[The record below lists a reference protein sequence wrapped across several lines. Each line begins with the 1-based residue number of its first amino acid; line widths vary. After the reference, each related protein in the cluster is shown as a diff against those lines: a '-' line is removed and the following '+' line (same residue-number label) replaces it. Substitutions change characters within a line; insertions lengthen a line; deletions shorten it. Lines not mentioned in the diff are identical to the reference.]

1 MRVRVREMRKK
12 WMLLLAVVIIGATGC
27 SLKDLSTFDDAE
39 ATKTELGMQSI
50 KNLDSDT
57 AFKMFEEAIT
67 AGEVLELIYRGQGMA
82 YMCTAD
88 YKTAISCFEKAL
100 GEADGKVTDL
110 EYDISYYLANAEY
123 KSGDLSGAE
132 DTYTAMLNMRNK
144 DSDAYYLRGTVEL
157 EQDLYDKAIRDFNA
171 AVDNDPSNPDL
182 FIKIYECMAKNKY
195 KEEGHDY
202 LDQAMALDTKIS
214 DFQKGKLYYCLEDY
228 ENARNSLEKARSEEE
243 DEVVLYLGKTY
254 EALGDMNYAA
264 SLYKNY
270 LEKNPED
277 VVVYNQL
284 GLCQLQGGYY
294 EDALMAF
301 EKGIAIEN
309 NDIMQSLQ
317 YNEIVTYEY
326 LSDFKKAAVL
336 MEAYLKAYPDD
347 QVAKRENEFLK
358 TR

>member
-1 MRVRVREMRKK
+1 MRKK
-12 WMLLLAVVIIGATGC
+12 WMLLLTVIFLGATGC
-27 SLKDLSTFDDAE
+27 SIKDLSTFDDGE
-39 ATKTELGMQSI
+39 VTKTELAMQSI

-57 AFKMFEEAIT
+57 AFKLFEEAIA
-67 AGEVLELIYRGQGMA
+67 AGEDMELIYRGQGMA
-82 YMCTAD
+82 YMCIAD
-88 YKTAISCFEKAL
+88 YKTAITCFEKAL

-110 EYDISYYLANAEY
+110 EYDISYYMANAEY
-123 KSGDLSGAE
+123 KNGNPDGAI
-132 DTYTAMLNMRNK
+132 DTYTAMLGMRNK
-144 DSDAYYLRGTVEL
+144 DSDAYYLRGSVEL
-157 EQDLYDKAIRDFNA
+157 EKGLYDNAIRDFNA
-171 AVDNDPSNPDL
+171 AVDNDKENPDL
-182 FIKIYECMAKNKY
+182 YIKIYECMDKNGF

-214 DFQKGKLYYCLEDY
+214 NLQKGKLYYCLEDF
-228 ENARNSLEKARSEEE
+228 ENARNSLEKARGDQD
-243 DEVVLYLGKTY
+243 DEVILYLGKTY

-294 EDALMAF
+294 EDALAAF
-301 EKGIAIEN
+301 EQGMAIEN
-309 NDIMQSLQ
+309 NDMMQSLQ
-317 YNEIVTYEY
+317 YNEIVAYEY

-336 MEAYLKAYPDD
+336 MDAYLKAYPDD